1 MSKHISDYNQSINS
15 PEAIRLR
22 LVKYLLPV
30 IVFSIFFNI
39 TKFMEAEACW
49 GINYHLNSTYL
60 IKFSSNALSE
70 SSGEKPEDT
79 NFEGLSSWNDTY
91 FPACDTAHKMHPPLT
106 SDVLNHLINID
117 HINGQQVWDIRVRKY
132 FFACL

>member
-1 MSKHISDYNQSINS
+1 
-15 PEAIRLR
+15 
-22 LVKYLLPV
+22 
-30 IVFSIFFNI
+30 
-39 TKFMEAEACW
+39 MEAEACW

-70 SSGEKPEDT
+70 SSGEKSEDT

-132 FFACL
+132 FYACL